1 MGERL
6 AREVRG
12 SADLLIFRAI
22 GEVRRYPRL
31 GAAPFAAPV
40 QPTATPNR
48 SAHGGKDFEAPQL
61 ACRWQVHGCL
71 LPAQSGRG
79 GVVGPLENCAVSVY
93 FAMVKML
100 Q

>member
-12 SADLLIFRAI
+12 LADLLIFGAI
-22 GEVRRYPRL
+22 GEVCRYPRL
-31 GAAPFAAPV
+31 GAAPFVAPV
-40 QPTATPNR
+40 QPTASVRPTRIPFAKCQTR
-48 SAHGGKDFEAPQL
+48 D
-61 ACRWQVHGCL
+61 
-71 LPAQSGRG
+71 

-93 FAMVKML
+93 VAMVKLL